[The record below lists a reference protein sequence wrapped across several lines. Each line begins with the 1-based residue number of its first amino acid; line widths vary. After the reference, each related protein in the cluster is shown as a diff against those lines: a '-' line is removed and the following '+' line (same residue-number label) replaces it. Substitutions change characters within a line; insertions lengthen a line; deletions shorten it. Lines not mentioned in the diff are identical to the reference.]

1 MASQHHAQ
9 EPEIL
14 PPSLSNDE
22 QRIAQAI
29 IAALSPRFKRIE
41 DGIEEIKRDIKG
53 INKVLSDNRLI
64 IDLPPD

>member
-1 MASQHHAQ
+1 MASQHHVQ

-14 PPSLSNDE
+14 PLSLSNDE
-22 QRIAQAI
+22 QRIAQAV
-29 IAALSPRFKRIE
+29 IAALSPRFARIE

-64 IDLPPD
+64 IDMLPD